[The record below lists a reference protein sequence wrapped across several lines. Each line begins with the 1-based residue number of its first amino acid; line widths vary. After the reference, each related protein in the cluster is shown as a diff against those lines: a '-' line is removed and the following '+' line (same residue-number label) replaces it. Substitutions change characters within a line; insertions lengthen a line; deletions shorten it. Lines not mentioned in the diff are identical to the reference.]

1 MLSSNFRLPLSTK
14 SGNRVKMKRN
24 YQWPAKIA
32 KVNVNM
38 DCFSLIKGQWKLF
51 KGQWKVREFLT
62 FWWVATPLWVRNIP
76 DGGIDMNWW
85 NESYYFWTAERDHVH
100 FHIYT
105 EYFCWLWKAI
115 YLFNCFFY
123 TQMWWQNFFCVF
135 LLSKT
140 QTAFWVLKFLQAR

>member
-1 MLSSNFRLPLSTK
+1 MLSSKFPLPLSTK
-14 SGNRVKMKRN
+14 SGNRVKMNRN
-24 YQWPAKIA
+24 YRWPAKKA

-51 KGQWKVREFLT
+51 KGQWKVKELLT
-62 FWWVATPLWVRNIP
+62 FWWVATLLWVRNVP

-85 NESYYFWTAERDHVH
+85 NESYFELQKEIMFTFISALNIFVDCERQFICLIV
-100 FHIYT
+100 Y
-105 EYFCWLWKAI
+105 
-115 YLFNCFFY
+115 FY

>member
-1 MLSSNFRLPLSTK
+1 MLSSKFPLPLSTK
-14 SGNRVKMKRN
+14 SGNRVKMNRN
-24 YQWPAKIA
+24 YRWPAKKA

-51 KGQWKVREFLT
+51 KGQWKVKELLT
-62 FWWVATPLWVRNIP
+62 FWWVATLLWVRNVP

-85 NESYYFWTAERDHVH
+85 NESYFELQKEIMFTFISALNIFVDCERQFICLIV
-100 FHIYT
+100 Y
-105 EYFCWLWKAI
+105 
-115 YLFNCFFY
+115 FY
-123 TQMWWQNFFCVF
+123 TQMWWRNFFCVF